1 MTDSVRFPFI
11 ETSFS
16 LSDLKKL
23 EEIGALKTIFIELLK
38 MEKIKNKQCLEKF
51 NRFKKHSRE

>member
-51 NRFKKHSRE
+51 NRFKKH